1 MNQNILQSNKLIT
14 TIDYTL
20 IALGTTW
27 SLDNIESILGIIVL
41 AIQILWLLAKFIIK
55 LVQVAKTSNIENVTE
70 NMDKLDKDVNEII
83 DSINKVIEDTGGE
96 TDGNKE

>member
-83 DSINKVIEDTGGE
+83 DSINKVIEDTEGE
-96 TDGNKE
+96 PDVSKE